1 MDYVWEAKRHVDF
14 VMALMRMVERARPVH
29 LSADV
34 TDNHI
39 QTFTDIYA
47 NGLDDPQREEVNEH
61 ITAEIEKLSAVYLR
75 ISANL
80 LFFGNVSGAPK

>member
-1 MDYVWEAKRHVDF
+1 MDYLAEAKRHVDF

-34 TDNHI
+34 MDGHI
-39 QTFTDIYA
+39 HTFTDLFA
-47 NGLDDPQREEVNEH
+47 NGLDNPQREEVIEH
-61 ITAEIEKLSAVYLR
+61 ITAEIEKLSADYLR
-75 ISANL
+75 VSANL